1 MGFHEARSWR
11 ERLVAHRGLAAS
23 FPENTLASVR
33 GALEAGARRVEID
46 VQLTEDQVPIV
57 FHDATLQRL
66 CGVGGSVLSSHWS
79 QLQKLRASEPGRF
92 GTRFADEPIAHLADF
107 AALVASFGAHAYVE
121 LKGESLA
128 RFGDEAMLAAIRAPL
143 EQLAGQCTLISFEL
157 PVLGLARERLPHPV
171 GPVLKEWSDLER
183 PELVQLEPEVVFV
196 DDLKLPPGPVQ
207 ALAPLCVYEVQL
219 AQRAR
224 ELVERGVALIETFH
238 VERLL
243 AELE

>member
-1 MGFHEARSWR
+1 MGSQAGQRWA

-46 VQLTEDQVPIV
+46 VQLSADLVPIV

-66 CGVGGSVLSSHWS
+66 CGVGGSVFSTPWRE
-79 QLQKLRASEPGRF
+79 LQRLRASEPGRF
-92 GTRFADEPIAHLADF
+92 GTRFADERIAHLADF
-107 AALVASFGAHAYVE
+107 AALVARFGAHAYVE

-128 RFGDEAMLAAIRAPL
+128 RFGDEALLDAIRAPL
-143 EQLAGQCTLISFEL
+143 EQLTGTCTLISFEL
-157 PVLGLARERLPHPV
+157 PVLARAKERLPHPV

-183 PELVQLEPEVVFV
+183 PELVQLAPEVVFV
-196 DDLKLPPGPVQ
+196 DDLKLPPGPVH

-243 AELE
+243 AELA

>member
-1 MGFHEARSWR
+1 MGAHQARSWR

-33 GALEAGARRVEID
+33 GALAAGARRVEID
-46 VQLTEDQVPIV
+46 VQLTEDLVPIV

-66 CGVGGSVLSSHWS
+66 CGVGGSVLSTRWSH
-79 QLQKLRASEPGRF
+79 LQKLRASEPVRF
-92 GTRFADEPIAHLADF
+92 GARFCDERIAHLAEF
-107 AALVASFGAHAYVE
+107 AALIASAGAHAYVE

-128 RFGDEAMLAAIRAPL
+128 RFGDDVMLDAIRAPL
-143 EQLAGQCTLISFEL
+143 ERLTGQCTLISFEL
-157 PVLGLARERLPHPV
+157 PVLARARERLPHPV

-183 PELVQLEPEVVFV
+183 PELVHLEPEVVFC
-196 DDLKLPPGPVQ
+196 DDLKLPPGPVH

-238 VERLL
+238 VERML
-243 AELE
+243 AELA

>member
-1 MGFHEARSWR
+1 MGFHAGSNWA

-33 GALEAGARRVEID
+33 GALAAGARRVEID
-46 VQLTEDQVPIV
+46 VQLTEDLVPVV

-66 CGVGGSVLSSHWS
+66 CGVPGSVLASRWHE
-79 QLQKLRASEPGRF
+79 LQKLRASEPGRF

-107 AALVASFGAHAYVE
+107 ATLIASSGAHAYVE

-128 RFGDEAMLAAIRAPL
+128 RFGDEAMLDAIRAPL
-143 EQLAGQCTLISFEL
+143 ERLVGQCTLISFEL
-157 PVLGLARERLPHPV
+157 PVLARAKERLPHPV
-171 GPVLKEWSDLER
+171 GPVLKEWSDLAR
-183 PELVQLEPEVVFV
+183 PQLVRLAPEVVFV
-196 DDLKLPPGPVQ
+196 DDLKLPPGPVH

-219 AQRAR
+219 AARAR

-243 AELE
+243 AELA